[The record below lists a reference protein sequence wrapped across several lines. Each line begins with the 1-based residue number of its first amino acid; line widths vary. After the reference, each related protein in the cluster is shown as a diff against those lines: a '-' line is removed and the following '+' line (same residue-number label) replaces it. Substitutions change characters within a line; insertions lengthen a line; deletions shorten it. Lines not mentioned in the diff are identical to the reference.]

1 MNLCWVASLSP
12 FWSRAQY
19 FCEYHV
25 VNETKAY
32 QHFDAETEQMVNATA
47 FKGSHITE
55 MSGATGGKQ
64 RGAMEAGLALRGSQH
79 RKCGLKAT
87 VRK

>member
-1 MNLCWVASLSP
+1 MNI
-12 FWSRAQY
+12 Y
-19 FCEYHV
+19 I

-32 QHFDAETEQMVNATA
+32 QHLDAETKQMVNATT
-47 FKGSHITE
+47 FKVSHITE
-55 MSGATGGKQ
+55 VSGAAGGKQ
-64 RGAMEAGLALRGSQH
+64 RGVMEAGLKLHGSQH